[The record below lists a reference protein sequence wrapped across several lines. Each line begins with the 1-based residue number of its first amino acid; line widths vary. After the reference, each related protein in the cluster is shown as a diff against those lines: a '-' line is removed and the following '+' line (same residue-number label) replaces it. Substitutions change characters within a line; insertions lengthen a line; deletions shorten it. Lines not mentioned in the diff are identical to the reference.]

1 MITFAVAAPALSL
14 VLAQIVARRAGLVGR
29 ICLAGVTLAF
39 VAAIGLLARV
49 LIAPGGA
56 SAAGPLALHADR
68 LTVAM
73 LLLVL
78 GVSALAQAYALRNLA
93 GSPQQSRFVRTT
105 ALTTSAV
112 ALTVSAAHLLLLLVG
127 WELTSLGLLAIVGQ
141 RRELPLARE
150 GLRRAARSLL
160 LGDGAL
166 LLAGALIWRSAGDVS
181 LVHLH
186 RVALALAHAK
196 LPILVGTLP
205 AAPCV
210 AALLTVAAA
219 ARAAQL
225 PRQSWLAATVTTPT
239 PASAMLH
246 AGLVNAGGFLLV
258 RLSPVFADGP
268 TGPVMAV
275 TIGLA
280 TALYGGTLSLSRPDV
295 KGSLAQS
302 TSAQMGFM
310 LMACGVGAY
319 AAAIVHLI
327 GHGLYKASAF
337 LGADGAVAAQTAK
350 RSAPALPSAPA
361 PQRGTLVAVAAL
373 SAAAMAAALAS
384 FAHVALADR
393 GAIVPLAFAWAAAVT
408 VSSGLLTGSRLPR
421 AAVLL
426 MATTASVAYAGLLAL
441 LTAYLHLAAGST
453 YTLPL
458 TLTLPIIALAFLA
471 AWALAAGATG
481 LVGQLRARLY
491 PYLLDLGSVR
501 IRPVAVASARAGLA
515 RPAEQPAR
523 LSEQGAA
530 A

>member
-14 VLAQIVARRAGLVGR
+14 VLAELLARRVGLAGR
-29 ICLAGVTLAF
+29 ICLTGVTLAF
-39 VAAIGLLARV
+39 AAAVGLLAQV
-49 LIAPGGA
+49 LIGSQAA
-56 SAAGPLALHADR
+56 SGAGPLALHADR

-93 GSPQQSRFVRTT
+93 GSPQQRRFIRTT

-112 ALTVSAAHLLLLLVG
+112 ALTVSAEHLLLLLVG

-150 GLRRAARSLL
+150 GLGRAARSLL

-166 LLAGALIWRSAGDVS
+166 LLAGALIWRSAGDAS
-181 LVHLH
+181 LVQLH

-196 LPILVGTLP
+196 LPILLGTLP
-205 AAPCV
+205 AGPCV

-225 PRQSWLAATVTTPT
+225 PGQSWLAATVTTPT

-258 RLSPVFADGP
+258 RLAPVFADGP
-268 TGPVMAV
+268 TGPVLAV

-280 TALYGGTLSLSRPDV
+280 TAIYGGTLSLSRPDV

-310 LMACGVGAY
+310 LMACGLGAY

-350 RSAPALPSAPA
+350 RRAPALRSDSAP
-361 PQRGTLVAVAAL
+361 PRGTLVAVAVL
-373 SAAAMAAALAS
+373 SAGAMAAALAS
-384 FAHVALADR
+384 FAQVALADR

-421 AAVLL
+421 STVLILATAA
-426 MATTASVAYAGLLAL
+426 SIAYAGLLAL
-441 LTAYLHLAAGST
+441 LTAYLHLAAGAT

-471 AWALAAGATG
+471 AWTLTAGATG
-481 LVGQLRARLY
+481 LAGRLRARLY
-491 PYLLDLGSVR
+491 PYLLDRGSVR
-501 IRPVAVASARAGLA
+501 VRPATGLHTRAGLL

>member
-14 VLAQIVARRAGLVGR
+14 VLAELLARRVGLAGR
-29 ICLAGVTLAF
+29 ICLTGVTLAF
-39 VAAIGLLARV
+39 AAAVGLLAQV
-49 LIAPGGA
+49 LIGSQAA
-56 SAAGPLALHADR
+56 SGAGPLALHADR

-93 GSPQQSRFVRTT
+93 GSPQQRRFIRTT

-112 ALTVSAAHLLLLLVG
+112 ALTVSAEHLLLLLVG

-150 GLRRAARSLL
+150 GLGRAARSLL

-166 LLAGALIWRSAGDVS
+166 LLAGALIWRSAGDAS
-181 LVHLH
+181 LVQLH

-196 LPILVGTLP
+196 LPILLGTLP
-205 AAPCV
+205 AGPCV

-225 PRQSWLAATVTTPT
+225 PGQSWLAATVTTPT

-258 RLSPVFADGP
+258 RLAPVFADGP
-268 TGPVMAV
+268 TGPVLAV

-280 TALYGGTLSLSRPDV
+280 TAIYGGTLSLSRTDV

-310 LMACGVGAY
+310 LMACGLGAY

-350 RSAPALPSAPA
+350 RRAPALRSDSAP
-361 PQRGTLVAVAAL
+361 PRGTLVAVAVL
-373 SAAAMAAALAS
+373 SAGAMAAALAS
-384 FAHVALADR
+384 FAQVALADR

-421 AAVLL
+421 STVLILATAA
-426 MATTASVAYAGLLAL
+426 SIAYAGLLAL
-441 LTAYLHLAAGST
+441 LTAYLHLAAGAT

-471 AWALAAGATG
+471 AWTLTVGATG
-481 LVGQLRARLY
+481 LAGRLRTRLY
-491 PYLLDLGSVR
+491 PYLLDRGSVR
-501 IRPVAVASARAGLA
+501 VRPATGLHTRAGLL

>member
-14 VLAQIVARRAGLVGR
+14 VLAELLARRVGLAGR
-29 ICLAGVTLAF
+29 ICLTGVTLAF
-39 VAAIGLLARV
+39 AAAVGLLAQV
-49 LIAPGGA
+49 LIGSQGA
-56 SAAGPLALHADR
+56 SAAGALALHADR

-93 GSPQQSRFVRTT
+93 GSPQQRRFIRTT

-112 ALTVSAAHLLLLLVG
+112 ALTVSAEHLLLLLVG

-150 GLRRAARSLL
+150 GLGRAARSLL

-166 LLAGALIWRSAGDVS
+166 LLAGALIWRSAGDAS
-181 LVHLH
+181 LVQLH

-196 LPILVGTLP
+196 LPILLGTLP
-205 AAPCV
+205 AGPCV

-225 PRQSWLAATVTTPT
+225 PGQSWLAATVTTPT

-258 RLSPVFADGP
+258 RLAPVFADGP
-268 TGPVMAV
+268 TGPVLAV

-280 TALYGGTLSLSRPDV
+280 TAIYGGTLSLSRTDV

-310 LMACGVGAY
+310 LMACGLGAY

-350 RSAPALPSAPA
+350 RRAPALRSDSAP
-361 PQRGTLVAVAAL
+361 PRGTLVAVAVL
-373 SAAAMAAALAS
+373 SAGAMAAALAS
-384 FAHVALADR
+384 FAQVALADR

-421 AAVLL
+421 STVLILATAA
-426 MATTASVAYAGLLAL
+426 SIAYAGLLAL
-441 LTAYLHLAAGST
+441 LTAYLHLAAGAT

-471 AWALAAGATG
+471 AWTLTAGATG
-481 LVGQLRARLY
+481 LAGRLRTRLY
-491 PYLLDLGSVR
+491 PYLLDRGSVR
-501 IRPVAVASARAGLA
+501 VRPATGLHTRAGLL